1 MKLPRRSRDRLR
13 GALQGGT
20 AVLLFCSGVSV
31 FAQGSVTGD
40 PAARASGTS
49 DDGSLIS
56 VATRYRQ
63 PLRDAPAEAIVFTR
77 QDIERLHPR
86 SLAEILNY
94 VAGLH
99 IQPAGNALGTQYVQ
113 RGRTRNMEFMVD
125 GVPVVRGLIFG
136 WQSLD
141 DVMPYDIERVEIL
154 LGPDSATYGA
164 DAAGGVINVIT
175 RSGLAR
181 DELSGGAMIGS
192 FDTKDVWARFGEE
205 FSDVAF
211 SVYAARRDTDQ
222 SDATVGNDAQ
232 TYLDELFH
240 THASLAPG
248 PLAEHR
254 NVTDL
259 EATAR
264 AGDWKLSAGQFSET
278 DVHTGAGIAE
288 ALDPTGIDD
297 SRLSEAN
304 LSYHSNWGR
313 WQVTAYTYYA
323 HTLYG
328 GSATLY
334 PPGAFGGSFPDGV
347 LLHTMPA
354 EDRWRTEAW
363 GVYSTGNG
371 HTLVV
376 GAGYLT
382 DVLPAWSD
390 ERNFLVAQ
398 QLLIPTGTF
407 GPQGPIDARSVR
419 ATDYAF
425 AEDAWV
431 VHPDWTLTL
440 GGRVD
445 SYSQFGTEL
454 SPRAALVWDETA
466 DLTWKL
472 VYTTAFQEPSVAQSS
487 SNGISEP
494 LGNPQLVPEKDRD
507 FSLSNAFVRGGWR
520 TDLTVF
526 TFDDD
531 RIIETVVDPLSVDGE
546 EYANAGSSRGYGF
559 EVSAQYRWSRGAS
572 VQVTGDTFTLWHQEA
587 TAGDFTEELAA
598 RHHFSAVAQLPVA
611 AGWAVGANLLA
622 SGDYYRAAGDVRPSP
637 PNYVLAGFNVTWHTV
652 EDKLSATGGLRNAFN
667 TLAIEPT
674 ATALGPVPGIPLPGR
689 EVYFSVTLR
698 R

>member
-1 MKLPRRSRDRLR
+1 VQ
-13 GALQGGT
+13 AAGT
-20 AVLLFCSGVSV
+20 
-31 FAQGSVTGD
+31 
-40 PAARASGTS
+40 P

-63 PLRDAPAEAIVFTR
+63 PLRNAPAEAIVVTR

-86 SLAEILNY
+86 SLAEILNH

-99 IQPAGNALGTQYVQ
+99 IQPSDDAVGTRFVE
-113 RGRTRNMEFMVD
+113 RGRDRNIEFMVD

-141 DVMPYDIERVEIL
+141 DVMPYDIERVEIM

-164 DAAGGVINVIT
+164 DAAGGVINIIT

-181 DELSGGAMIGS
+181 DDLSAGGMVGS
-192 FDTKDVWARFGEE
+192 FDTKDVWGRFGKE
-205 FSDVAF
+205 FSDVAV

-222 SDATVGNDAQ
+222 TDATIGNDAQ
-232 TYLDELFH
+232 TYFDELFH

-248 PLAEHR
+248 PVAAHR

-259 EATAR
+259 EATVR
-264 AGDWKLSAGQFSET
+264 TGDWKLSLGQFSET
-278 DVHTGAGIAE
+278 DDHAGAGLAE
-288 ALDPTGIDD
+288 ALDPTGIVDN
-297 SRLSEAN
+297 RLSDAA

-313 WQVTAYTYYA
+313 WAVNAYTYYA

-334 PPGAFGGSFPDGV
+334 PPGAFGGVFPQGV

-354 EDRWRTEAW
+354 EDRWRTEGW

-390 ERNFLVAQ
+390 ERNFIVEH

-407 GPQGPIDARSVR
+407 GPQAPIDSRSVR

-431 VHPDWTLTL
+431 FQPDWTLTL

-445 SYSQFGTEL
+445 SYSELGTEL

-472 VYTTAFQEPSVAQSS
+472 VYTTAFQEPSVAESS

-494 LGNPQLVPEKDRD
+494 LGNPQLAPERDRD
-507 FSLSNAFVRGGWR
+507 VSLSNSFVKGGWR

-531 RIIETVVDPLSVDGE
+531 RIIEMVVDPSSVDLE

-559 EVSAQYRWSRGAS
+559 EASGQYRWSSGAS
-572 VQVTGDTFTLWHQEA
+572 VQITGDTFTLWHQLA
-587 TAGDFTEELAA
+587 TERDFSEELAA
-598 RHHFSAVAQLPVA
+598 RHHFSAVGQFPVA
-611 AGWAVGANLLA
+611 AGWVIGANLSA

-652 EDKLSATGGLRNAFN
+652 EDKLSATGGVRNAFN
-667 TLAIEPT
+667 RLAIEPT
-674 ATALGPVPGIPLPGR
+674 AAAVGPVPGIPLPGR
-689 EVYFSVTLR
+689 EVYVSVTIR
-698 R
+698 Q